1 MLCSIAEEERKE
13 KIMFH
18 KRLLREF
25 RDNRKYVC
33 GMVLT
38 QWISL
43 LANVVL
49 MFAAASFIAA
59 LFEGKE
65 ALETQLFAGV
75 GRLLLVLA
83 AMLLVRGVMTS
94 LNSRMSFAASTKVK
108 VRLRDLTYTKL
119 MKLGA
124 GYRDVTPT
132 SEAVQISTEGVEQL
146 EIYFGKYVPQ
156 FFYSLLAPITLF
168 VIVGFMSLK
177 VAAVLL
183 ICVPLIPVSIV
194 AVQKFAKKMLQKY
207 WGTYTELGDTFL
219 ESLQA
224 LTTLKIYQADER
236 YAEKMDEEAEKFRRI
251 TMRVLIMQLNSISIM
266 DLVAYGGAAIGIVLG
281 MFELQAGRI
290 GLAEC
295 FFIIMISAEFFLPL
309 RLLGSFFHIAMNG
322 NAAADKIFRLLD
334 AGEPVQGS
342 RTQTEGD
349 EIVLE
354 NVTFAYAEEKERI
367 KEADYTEERSVLRG
381 VSMRIPARKLT
392 ALVGTSG
399 CGKSTLV
406 SLLMKEQR
414 TYQGEIYIGG
424 SALSE
429 MEEAALY
436 RKITRISHDSY
447 LFQGT
452 LRENLQMGKETASE
466 EEMYS
471 VLRQVDLYRTVM
483 EKGGLDMPIEEK
495 GANLSGGQ
503 KQRLA
508 LARAILHDSDIYIF
522 DEATSNVDV
531 ESENRIMA
539 VVRQLAET
547 KTVLVISHRL
557 ANVSGADVI
566 FVLENGQVTEQGTQ
580 EELMQANG
588 YYSELYRTQAALER
602 YAETG
607 EGEAEAGNSRT
618 GQEGC
623 MAVSEQNG
631 NNAEGGTAET
641 TELQDAERVRK
652 ERKQRKQR
660 NGQPHSEQEADRTGF
675 QVMRGLIGMVKPLLG
690 VMCIAVIMGCI
701 GNLLATFLTI
711 LGGYGLLH
719 MAGIEQKITL
729 PVILIG
735 LFLSALLRGILRYAE
750 QACNHYIAFK
760 LLARIRH
767 NVFAAL
773 RRLAPAKLEG
783 AEKGNLI
790 SIITGDIEL
799 LEVFYA
805 HTISPIVIAVITSI
819 VMIFFIG
826 AQHPLLGVFAAA
838 AYLIVGAVIP
848 IANGKRGEKEGQ
860 QYRNRFGKLNT
871 TVLDN
876 LYGLEEI
883 LQYGQSGKRLK
894 KMQEQTDE
902 LEATNRFLK
911 HAENRQRVVT
921 DSVILAAGIAMAVL
935 AGLLVNQG
943 SLTAAQAVAAVIAMM
958 SSFGPTAALSA
969 LSNNL
974 HHTLASG
981 SRVLQLLEEEPVT
994 SDITD
999 GAQVCEGD
1007 ISCRNVSFSY
1017 GTDGQPILADFGAV
1031 FEEHKIHG
1039 ILGRSGCGK
1048 STLLKLLMRFY
1059 ETDSG
1064 DIHYGK
1070 QNVNAINTD
1079 ALRSHISYVTQE
1091 TFLFHDT
1098 IEENIKVAKADATRE
1113 EVIRAAK
1120 KASIHAF
1127 IESLPAGYETK
1138 LAELGD
1144 SVSGGERQRIGLA
1157 RAFLHDSDVIFLD
1170 EPTSNIDSLNEGII
1184 LKSLKEER
1192 ENKTIL
1198 LVSHRKSTMGVAD
1211 DVLAM

>member
-1 MLCSIAEEERKE
+1 MPCSIAELERKE
-13 KIMFH
+13 KRMFH
-18 KRLLREF
+18 KRLLKEF
-25 RDNRKYVC
+25 QDNRKYVC

-49 MFAAASFIAA
+49 MLETAAFAAS
-59 LFEGKE
+59 LFEGEGNFE
-65 ALETQLFAGV
+65 AQLSGRL

-83 AMLLVRGVMTS
+83 AVLLVRGVMTS
-94 LNSRMSFAASTKVK
+94 LNSRMSFLASTKVK
-108 VRLRDLTYTKL
+108 VRLRDLTFTKL
-119 MKLGA
+119 MRLGA

-156 FFYSLLAPITLF
+156 FFYSLLAPLSLF
-168 VIVGFMSLK
+168 VIVGTMSLK

-207 WGTYTELGDTFL
+207 WGTYTELGDSFL

-224 LTTLKIYQADER
+224 LTTLKIYQADGR
-236 YAEKMDEEAEKFRRI
+236 YAEKMDAEAEKFRRI

-266 DLVAYGGAAIGIVLG
+266 DLVAYGGAAIGIVLSI
-281 MFELQAGRI
+281 FELQAGQI

-334 AGEPVQGS
+334 AEEPVQGS
-342 RTQTEGD
+342 VSETNGE

-354 NVTFAYAEEKERI
+354 NVTFAYTDA
-367 KEADYTEERSVLRG
+367 ADKKTILKDI
-381 VSMRIPARKLT
+381 SMRIPARKLT

-414 TYQGEIYIGG
+414 TYQGKISIGG
-424 SALSE
+424 SALTD

-466 EEMYS
+466 EEMFAA
-471 VLRQVDLYRTVM
+471 LKQVDLYRTVM
-483 EKGGLDMPIEEK
+483 EKGGLDMPVEEK

-531 ESENRIMA
+531 ESENRIME

-547 KTVLVISHRL
+547 KTVLLISHRL

-566 FVLENGQVTEQGTQ
+566 FVLENGRLTEQGTQ
-580 EELMQANG
+580 EELLRANG
-588 YYSELYRTQAALER
+588 YYSELYRMQEKLEKYAA
-602 YAETG
+602 AE
-607 EGEAEAGNSRT
+607 EAESGNGRT
-618 GQEGC
+618 GQENCEEVPDRSGENAA
-623 MAVSEQNG
+623 AVKGMQQTA
-631 NNAEGGTAET
+631 AESA
-641 TELQDAERVRK
+641 AER
-652 ERKQRKQR
+652 
-660 NGQPHSEQEADRTGF
+660 NGFR
-675 QVMRGLIGMVKPLLG
+675 VMRGLIGMVKPLLG
-690 VMCIAVIMGCI
+690 IMCIAIVMGCI
-701 GNLLATFLTI
+701 GNLLATFITV
-711 LGGYGLLH
+711 LGGYGLLY
-719 MAGIEQKITL
+719 MAGTEQDITL
-729 PVILIG
+729 PFILSG
-735 LFLSALLRGILRYAE
+735 LALAALLRGILRYAE

-819 VMIFFIG
+819 VMICFIG
-826 AQHPLLGVFAAA
+826 AQHPLLGLLAAA
-838 AYLIVGAVIP
+838 AYVTVGAVIP
-848 IANGKRGEKEGQ
+848 IRNGKRGEREGQ
-860 QYRNRFGKLNT
+860 QYRKRFGKLNT

-883 LQYGQSGKRLK
+883 LQFGQSGKRLG

-911 HAENRQRVVT
+911 QAENRQRVVT
-921 DSVILAAGIAMAVL
+921 DSVILAAGIAMTMLV
-935 AGLLVNQG
+935 GVLVNQG
-943 SLTAAQAVAAVIAMM
+943 DLTAAQAVIAVIAMM

-994 SDITD
+994 SDITE
-999 GAQVCEGD
+999 GAKECEGD
-1007 ISCRNVSFSY
+1007 ISCRNVTFGY
-1017 GTDGQPILADFGAV
+1017 GADTKPILDEFRAV
-1031 FEEHKIHG
+1031 FTEHKIHG
-1039 ILGRSGCGK
+1039 ILGKSGCGK

-1059 ETDSG
+1059 ETDGG
-1064 DIHYGK
+1064 DIYYGE
-1070 QNVNAINTD
+1070 QNINTINTD

-1127 IESLPAGYETK
+1127 IESLPEGYETK

-1184 LKSLKEER
+1184 LRSLKEER

-1211 DVLAM
+1211 DVLTM